1 MINFLNY
8 HKILIINIVVVLLVL
23 ISCLGEND
31 KEKEKSKID
40 VLNQKQDTIS
50 RLDEIIERGRL
61 IATTDYNSTN
71 YFIYRGQPM
80 GYQFELLKLFAEH
93 LGVRLELIINN
104 DINESF
110 EYLNSDKCDLI
121 AIGLTI
127 TKERNKF
134 IDFTEPFNQTRQVLI
149 QRKPDNWRK
158 MRTMDEINKQL
169 IRNPLELA
177 GKTIHIQKNTSF
189 LQRLENLSD
198 EIGDS
203 IIIIEDPEKEV
214 EELIKAVAK
223 KEIDFTVCD
232 EHIALVNQK
241 YYPVID
247 VKTPVSFSQNIAWAV
262 KKGEKELL
270 TEINNWILGFKN
282 SLTCRLIYNRYF
294 KNPRSVNIAR
304 SEFHSIG
311 GGKIS
316 RYDEIIKSICENNK
330 WDWRLIASL
339 IYQESGFRPNAKSW
353 VGAYGLMQLM
363 PFTAEKYGIDSLST
377 PEEQI
382 EAGLKFIQLID
393 KQLPKEISDK
403 EERKKF
409 ILASYNAGI
418 AHVYDAR
425 RLAEKNNK
433 DPNIWTGNVD
443 KFILLKSNPKYYSD
457 PVVKYG
463 YCRGEEPYNFV
474 NEILERY
481 EHYRNV
487 IKN

>member
-1 MINFLNY
+1 MINFSNY
-8 HKILIINIVVVLLVL
+8 HKILLINTIVVFIIL
-23 ISCLGEND
+23 ISCQTEND
-31 KEKEKSKID
+31 KEKSTD

-50 RLDEIIERGRL
+50 RLDEIIERGKL
-61 IATTDYNSTN
+61 IAITNYNSTN
-71 YFIYRGQPM
+71 YFIYRGQPL

-93 LGVRLELIINN
+93 LGVKLEIIIKN

-127 TKERNKF
+127 TKERNKLV
-134 IDFTEPFNQTRQVLI
+134 DFTEPFNQTRQVLI

-158 MRTMDEINKQL
+158 MKTMDEINKQL
-169 IRNPLELA
+169 IRDPLELA
-177 GKTIHIQKNTSF
+177 GKIIHIQKNTSF

-214 EELIKAVAK
+214 EELITALAK
-223 KEIDFTVCD
+223 KEIDYTVCD

-241 YYPVID
+241 YYPDID

-262 KKGEKELL
+262 RKGENEFLN
-270 TEINNWILGFKN
+270 EINNWISGFKN
-282 SLTCRLIYNRYF
+282 SLTCRLIYNKYF

-304 SEFHSIG
+304 SEFHSIH

-316 RYDEIIKSICENNK
+316 QYDDIIKSISEKNN

-363 PFTAEKYGIDSLST
+363 PFTAAKYGIDSLST

-393 KQLPKEISDK
+393 KQLPEEISDK

-443 KFILLKSNPKYYSD
+443 EFILLKSNPKYYRD

-474 NEILERY
+474 SEILERY
-481 EHYRNV
+481 EHYKNV